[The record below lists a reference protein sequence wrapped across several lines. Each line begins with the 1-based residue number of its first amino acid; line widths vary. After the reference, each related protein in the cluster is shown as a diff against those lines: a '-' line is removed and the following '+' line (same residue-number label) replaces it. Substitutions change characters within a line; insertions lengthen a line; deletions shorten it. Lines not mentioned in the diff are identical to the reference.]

1 MRRSLSPV
9 LALALLAAA
18 CSEDKQPI
26 NPGTNADA
34 TVTNKDATST
44 STPADGSVRTDGA
57 DPADTG
63 GNGGT
68 DVGPVVDTGV
78 DPVDGGGA
86 LGPECTELEA
96 CCGTFPA
103 GQTRDMCLGNAA
115 AGDET
120 RCDMLLTQAQGGGI
134 CLPPDFDAGP
144 RPDANSNLT
153 PECAA
158 LEPCCSAAGALA
170 TICNNLVQ
178 GNDPARCQQII
189 DVLAG
194 RGIMCAAVADAG
206 TPPDPDAGQPPV
218 CQCDISSACDQNC
231 VCDLDCLGDAGTSST
246 ADAGP

>member
-26 NPGTNADA
+26 TPSYNDA
-34 TVTNKDATST
+34 AVTNKDATTT
-44 STPADGSVRTDGA
+44 STPTDGSVGPDGGDLA
-57 DPADTG
+57 DSG

-78 DPVDGGGA
+78 VTTMDGGP
-86 LGPECTELEA
+86 LGPNCTELEA
-96 CCGTFPA
+96 CCGSLPL
-103 GQTRDMCLGNAA
+103 GQDMCLMNAA
-115 AGDET
+115 NGDEA
-120 RCDMLLTQAQGGGI
+120 RCQMLIQQAQGGGL
-134 CLPPDFDAGP
+134 CLPPGFDAGP

-194 RGIMCAAVADAG
+194 RGIMCAAPADAG
-206 TPPDPDAGQPPV
+206 APPTPDAGEQPV
-218 CQCDISSACDQNC
+218 CQCDITTACDQNC
-231 VCDLDCLGDAGTSST
+231 VCDLDCIGDAGTST
-246 ADAGP
+246 TGDAGP